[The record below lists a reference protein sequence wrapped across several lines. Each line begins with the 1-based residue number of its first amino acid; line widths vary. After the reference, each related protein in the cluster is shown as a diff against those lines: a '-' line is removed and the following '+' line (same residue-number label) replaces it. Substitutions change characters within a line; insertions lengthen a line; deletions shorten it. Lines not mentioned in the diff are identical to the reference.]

1 MKALSAPDEA
11 LRIDRGSGCASLSLC
26 PSFEPAGDG
35 FVRRRTTTKKGV
47 LSVSSHAI
55 PRRRF
60 LSVLSSMGVSG
71 GVFPGVL
78 WAKVQDATEVTP
90 EVIAE
95 AEKVVGIS
103 FSPEERD
110 LMVRRLRANRR
121 SLEALRQLEIPD
133 EVAPIF
139 YFDPTPQGRSVPEGP
154 SLLRPSEPRSLP
166 APNQPTDIAFASL
179 GQLGALLRER
189 SLSSVQLTEL
199 YLDRLR
205 RFDSDLRCVVTLT
218 EELSLEQA
226 ARADRELDE
235 GRSRG
240 PLHGIPWGAKDLLS
254 TRGYPTTWGAAPYRD
269 QRLDRDATVVQKL
282 DEAGAVLVAKL
293 TLGALARGDQWFG
306 GRTRNPWDLDEGSSG
321 SSAGPASATIAGLV
335 GFSIGSETVGSIISP
350 SARCG
355 ATGLR
360 PSFGRV
366 SRYGAMTL
374 SWTVDKVGPICSSA
388 EDCALVLSAIQ
399 GADGLDRSARD
410 VPFVWEADRDLDGIR
425 VGYLEQAFEV
435 QGESQARDLAVLES
449 LSSAGVALQP
459 VDFPGDFPLT
469 AFRLT
474 VSAEAAASFDT
485 LTRSGRDDLLL
496 GQEEE
501 DWPNTFRADRL
512 IPAVEYIQANRAR
525 AMLIVALDE
534 AWSEVDVVV
543 TPTLADGVVLATNLS
558 GHPVVALPDG
568 FRADGTPSSISVVG
582 GLWKDAEALH
592 VARTFQEATGYH
604 LRRPPL
610 FS

>member
-1 MKALSAPDEA
+1 M
-11 LRIDRGSGCASLSLC
+11 
-26 PSFEPAGDG
+26 
-35 FVRRRTTTKKGV
+35 
-47 LSVSSHAI
+47 SSHAI

-71 GVFPGVL
+71 GLFPGVL

-110 LMVRRLRANRR
+110 LMVRRLLANRR

-133 EVAPIF
+133 EVAPVF

-154 SLLRPSEPRSLP
+154 SVLLPSQPRSLP
-166 APNQPTDIAFASL
+166 GPNQPTDIAFASL

-189 SLSSVQLTEL
+189 SLSSVQLTRL

-218 EELSLEQA
+218 EELALEQA

-269 QRLDRDATVVQKL
+269 QRLDQDATVVRKL

-293 TLGALARGDQWFG
+293 TLGALARGDRWFG
-306 GRTRNPWDLDEGSSG
+306 GRTRSPWDLDEGSSG
-321 SSAGPASATIAGLV
+321 SSAGPAAATISGLV

-374 SWTVDKVGPICSSA
+374 SWTVDKVGPICRSI

-410 VPFVWEADRDLDGIR
+410 IPFVWEADRDLDGIR

-469 AFRLT
+469 ALRLT

-525 AMLIVALDE
+525 AMLIEALDE

-543 TPTLADGVVLATNLS
+543 TPTLARWRRVSHEPFGSSRSGASQRVRCRRHSVEHLVRGGSMEGRRGPARRQGIPGSYRLPSPPPSPVLLN
-558 GHPVVALPDG
+558 V
-568 FRADGTPSSISVVG
+568 
-582 GLWKDAEALH
+582 
-592 VARTFQEATGYH
+592 
-604 LRRPPL
+604 
-610 FS
+610 

>member
-1 MKALSAPDEA
+1 MTRD
-11 LRIDRGSGCASLSLC
+11 C
-26 PSFEPAGDG
+26 
-35 FVRRRTTTKKGV
+35 FV
-47 LSVSSHAI
+47 I

-71 GVFPGVL
+71 GLFPGVL
-78 WAKVQDATEVTP
+78 WAKAQDATEVTP
-90 EVIAE
+90 EVVAE
-95 AEKVVGIS
+95 AEKVVGMS

-110 LMVRRLRANRR
+110 LMVQRLRGNRR
-121 SLEALRQLEIPD
+121 SFEALRQLEISD
-133 EVAPIF
+133 EVAPAF

-154 SLLRPSEPRSLP
+154 SVLQPSEPRSLP
-166 APNQPTDIAFASL
+166 GPSQPTDISFASL

-189 SLSSVQLTEL
+189 SLSSVQLTQL

-205 RFDSDLRCVVTLT
+205 RFDSDLRCVVTRT
-218 EELSLEQA
+218 EELALEQA

-240 PLHGIPWGAKDLLS
+240 PLHGIPGGAKDLLS
-254 TRGYPTTWGAAPYRD
+254 TSRYPTTWGADPYRD

-293 TLGALARGDQWFG
+293 TLGGLARGDRWFG

-321 SSAGPASATIAGLV
+321 SSAGSAAATIAGLV
-335 GFSIGSETVGSIISP
+335 GFSIGSETVGSIVSP

-374 SWTVDKVGPICSSA
+374 SWTMDKIGPICRSV
-388 EDCALVLSAIQ
+388 EDCALVLSEIQ
-399 GADGLDRSARD
+399 GADGLDRCARD
-410 VPFVWEADRDLDGIR
+410 IPFVWEANRGLDGIR
-425 VGYLEQAFEV
+425 VGYLEQAFEL

-449 LSSAGVALQP
+449 LSAAGVALQP

-469 AFRLT
+469 ALRLIL
-474 VSAEAAASFDT
+474 SAEAAASFDT

-496 GQEEE
+496 EQEE
-501 DWPNTFRADRL
+501 DNWPNTFRVARL

-525 AMLIVALDE
+525 AMLITALDE
-534 AWSEVDVVV
+534 AWSDVDVVV
-543 TPTLADGVVLATNLS
+543 TPTLANDVVLATNLS
-558 GHPVVALPDG
+558 GHPVVALPNG
-568 FRADGTPSSISVVG
+568 FRADGTPSSISFVG
-582 GLWKDAEALH
+582 GLWKDAEALQ
-592 VARTFQEATGYH
+592 VARVFQETTGYH
-604 LRRPPL
+604 LLRPPL